1 MKSVLS
7 LRKNKLLFHQFS
19 DLSIDAKTTIAIQ
32 TQLTSGTSLTS
43 DLFIEGGFSKD
54 NSYFVAR
61 IITKAQ
67 PKNKTST
74 VQILNLTERRLFL
87 LKNTEIADAIL
98 FVKENNTNLER
109 KEPPLLESRWF
120 SEKDLT
126 IGHLE
131 TEQRRKLIEL
141 IRR

>member
-1 MKSVLS
+1 M
-7 LRKNKLLFHQFS
+7 FQQFS

-67 PKNKTST
+67 PKNKKST

-131 TEQRRKLIEL
+131 PEQRRKLIEL